1 MQWIIGAGLGLFV
14 LNVIA
19 FGIQTG
25 VYQMGGGSPLVCE
38 PDVPKLLCGTP
49 AYPTP
54 DFYELVEPVESQQI
68 STGIGGYL
76 SAAQGLWK
84 MATNAG
90 SLIIALCI
98 IDYEVFQGDPT
109 GQNPAAGY
117 LAIVGMVFTVLG
129 VITCVVILIALAS
142 PILGHLF

>member
-1 MQWIIGAGLGLFV
+1 MQWIIGAGIGLFV
-14 LNVIA
+14 LNVVA

-25 VYQMGGGSPLVCE
+25 VYSMGGGTPYQCE

-54 DFYELVEPVESQQI
+54 DFYEAVKPVESQTI

-76 SAAQGLWK
+76 SAAQSLWK

-90 SLIIALCI
+90 TLIIALCI

-109 GQNPAAGY
+109 GENAVAGY
-117 LAIVGMVFTVLG
+117 LSIVGMVFTVLG
-129 VITCVVILIALAS
+129 VLACVVILIALAS
-142 PILGHLF
+142 PVLGHLF

>member
-1 MQWIIGAGLGLFV
+1 MQWIIGAGIGLFV
-14 LNVIA
+14 LNVVA

-25 VYQMGGGSPLVCE
+25 VYAMGGGAPHVCE
-38 PDVPKLLCGTP
+38 ADVPKLLCGTP
-49 AYPTP
+49 AYPVP

-76 SAAQGLWK
+76 TAAQSLWT

-98 IDYEVFQGDPT
+98 IDYEIFQGDPT
-109 GQNPAAGY
+109 GENAVAGY
-117 LAIVGMVFTVLG
+117 LSIVGMVFTVLG
-129 VITCVVILIALAS
+129 VLTCVVILIALAS